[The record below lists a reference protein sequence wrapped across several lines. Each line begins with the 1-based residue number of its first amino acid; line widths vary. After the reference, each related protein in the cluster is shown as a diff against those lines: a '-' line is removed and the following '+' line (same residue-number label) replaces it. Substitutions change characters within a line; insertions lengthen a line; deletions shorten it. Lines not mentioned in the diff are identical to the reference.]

1 MRATATSA
9 ILRRAVLAGL
19 GLIWLFPTY
28 LILANAFRP
37 ADEYQPSDAIKPS
50 GSFALFDNIAEVW
63 ERTDIAQS
71 LFSTMLYALVSPG
84 LAVLLGALAGYA
96 IVVLRLKY
104 GFAWFMLIYGGSIF
118 PFQMLLVPL
127 FVGYSKTPL
136 YDTRLGMVLIHLA
149 INIPF
154 AALVMRNFY
163 GGVAVSIFEAARMD
177 GASTMRVFLRIF
189 LPVSWP
195 ALAAV
200 FIFEF
205 TFTWN
210 DLLFGLTLTQ
220 SETARPVMTEIA
232 ALTSDVYAGTPV
244 PIALAAGLVVSLPTV
259 VLFLATQRLF
269 ARGLSIAQ
277 L

>member
-1 MRATATSA
+1 MRPYEVA
-9 ILRRAVLAGL
+9 RRGVLVAL
-19 GLIWLFPTY
+19 GLVWLFPTY
-28 LILANAFRP
+28 LIVVNAIRP
-37 ADEYQPSDAIKPS
+37 ADAYKPAEAVKPS
-50 GSFALFDNIAEVW
+50 GGFGFVDNVRQVW
-63 ERTDIAQS
+63 ETTDILQS
-71 LFSTMLYALVSPG
+71 MGSTLLYALVAPA

-96 IVVLRLKY
+96 IVVLRLKH
-104 GFAWFMLIYGGSIF
+104 GFAWFMIIYGGSIF

-136 YDTRLGMVLIHLA
+136 YDTRLGMILIHLA
-149 INIPF
+149 VNIPF
-154 AALVMRNFY
+154 AALVMRNFF

-177 GASTMRVFLRIF
+177 GASTMRIFWRIF

-220 SETARPVMTEIA
+220 SESARPVMTELA
-232 ALTSDVYAGTPV
+232 ALTTDVYAGTPV

-259 VLFLATQRLF
+259 AVFLATQRLF